1 MSNDS
6 QFALEAGT
14 QKSVGSKRFAVH
26 VRLDCSGEQAC
37 VADGEP
43 VKTVIE
49 IGTASSPSSQR
60 ALVSITTQVSSLIS
74 CEKALARLMGYA
86 RTVPASTTI
95 DVRLRAIDMD
105 AGAVARVVRSFPSW
119 CAHRAQ
125 C

>member
-37 VADGEP
+37 VADGDT

-60 ALVSITTQVSSLIS
+60 AIVSITTEVSSLIS
-74 CEKALARLMGYA
+74 HENSIARVMGYA
-86 RTVPASTTI
+86 RSFPASTTI
-95 DVRLRAIDMD
+95 GVRLHAIDVD
-105 AGAVARVVRSFPSW
+105 AGAVAHVVRSYPG
-119 CAHRAQ
+119 
-125 C
+125 